1 MGGLVAGV
9 LDLASAIGAWLP
21 SGMTPLQIMQ
31 SIAGGLYGRRTYEG
45 GWSTAIVGL
54 ALHFLIATTAA
65 AIYYA
70 ASRKLR
76 FMTERPVLSGVIYAE
91 LVYLFM
97 NFVVIPLSAIHR
109 WPTFKWQQ
117 MVTGPVGH
125 IFFVGLPIA
134 LAVSWF
140 APLPASGASSPSR
153 R

>member
-1 MGGLVAGV
+1 MGGFVAGV

-21 SGMTPLQIMQ
+21 SGVTPLQIMQ
-31 SIAGGLYGRRTYEG
+31 SIAGGLYGKRTYEG

-76 FMTERPVLSGVIYAE
+76 FMTERPVLSGVVYAE

-109 WPTFKWQQ
+109 WPSFSWQH

-140 APLPASGASSPSR
+140 APLPAASSPSR